1 MKTDDLITSIE
12 SADSLDQLTQIMHA
26 EVQRNGFHSFGF
38 MHTRSGPKPETFY
51 VTTTTDGWVQD
62 YIANDFVAGDPCAAF
77 ARRTNQPF
85 TWSSTP
91 LPKGPGVRKPLARKI
106 MDAAA
111 DHSFRDGL
119 VVPCHY
125 TDALGRHYSS
135 SAVAYWTDDV
145 GLFRRVIKK
154 REYQLQFQLIMIY
167 WATRAMN
174 LVARDKLKPRELL
187 DGEGQ
192 SLEAASLTDRERESL
207 IWAAYGKTV
216 IETAIILGISRETV
230 VSHLSNAQ
238 RKLNCSNKTHTVATA
253 LMLKLIAF

>member
-1 MKTDDLITSIE
+1 MRTEDLVTSIE
-12 SADSLDQLTQIMHA
+12 SARSIEELKSIMHR

-38 MHTRSGPKPETFY
+38 MHTETGRETKTFFATS
-51 VTTTTDGWVQD
+51 TTQGWVDD
-62 YIANDFVAGDPCAAF
+62 YIGNNFAKDDPCAVHAK
-77 ARRTNQPF
+77 RTNLPF
-85 TWSSTP
+85 SWSDTP
-91 LPKGPGVRKPLARKI
+91 LPLRRGVRNPAARRI

-145 GLFRRVIKK
+145 GLFQRVMRK
-154 REYQLQFQLIMIY
+154 REYRFEFQLVMIY

-174 LVARDKLKPRELL
+174 LLAEGRLTHRDPI
-187 DGEGQ
+187 DAEGQ
-192 SLEAASLTDRERESL
+192 PLERDVLTDRERDCL
-207 IWAAYGKTV
+207 IWAAKGKTV
-216 IETAIILGISRETV
+216 AETAVILTISRETV

-238 RKLNCSNKTHTVATA
+238 RKLNCSNKTHAVATA
-253 LMLKLIAF
+253 LMLGSIMF